1 MSRQIPPLNPLRAF
15 EVAARHLSF
24 TRAADELF
32 VTPSAVSHQIKT
44 LEESLGIALFVR
56 DAKSLSLTAAGK
68 AYLPGVQ
75 EAFKQLVYATHQ
87 LHQSQ
92 GVPSLRINLP
102 PTFAVK
108 WLIPRM
114 RRFMQ
119 AHPDIDLKVSTSK
132 HMVDFTREDFD
143 MAVRYG
149 RGIYPGLCS
158 SLCLPV
164 EVFPVCSPALAQE
177 GPHPLRTPADLRHH
191 TLLHDD
197 STYADVSNPNWAMYL
212 EHSGITDVD
221 TTRGPSFWPS
231 HLVIGA
237 AIDGL
242 GVALAKKHW
251 VAKDL
256 ADGLLVRPFGNGLP
270 VEFSYFIVFPQDRAG
285 DSRIRAFVEWV
296 RDELARDGMVHPAA
310 EPEPNAVDDTPA

>member
-56 DAKSLSLTAAGK
+56 DTKSLLLTAAGK

-92 GVPSLRINLP
+92 GVPSLKMNLP
-102 PTFAVK
+102 PTFAAK

-119 AHPDIDLKVSTSK
+119 AHPEIDLKISTSK

-149 RGIYPGLCS
+149 RGIYPGLYS
-158 SLCLPV
+158 ELCLPV
-164 EVFPVCSPALAQE
+164 EIFPVCSPALME
-177 GPHPLRTPADLRHH
+177 GPHPLRTPDDLRHH
-191 TLLHDD
+191 TLLHDE
-197 STYADVSNPNWAMYL
+197 STYADVSNPNWAMWCA
-212 EHSGITDVD
+212 HAGATQVD
-221 TTRGPSFWPS
+221 ASRGPSFWPS
-231 HLVIGA
+231 HLVISA
-237 AIDGL
+237 AADGL

-256 ADGLLVRPFGNGLP
+256 ADGVLVRPFDIPLP
-270 VEFSYFIVFPQDRAG
+270 VEFSYFIVFPRE
-285 DSRIRAFVEWV
+285 RIRDARIVAFVEWV
-296 RDELARDGMVHPAA
+296 REELARDGMLHAAPA
-310 EPEPNAVDDTPA
+310 DDALA